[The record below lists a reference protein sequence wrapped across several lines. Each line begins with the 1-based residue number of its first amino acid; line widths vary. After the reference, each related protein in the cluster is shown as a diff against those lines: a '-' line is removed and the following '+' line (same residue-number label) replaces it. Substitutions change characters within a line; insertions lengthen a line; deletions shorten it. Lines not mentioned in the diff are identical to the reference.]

1 MDMDLITKYN
11 NLLAERMKMDK
22 FFTMFL
28 EKFERK
34 MDPDRTDT
42 PIWKL
47 YKQKHKEY
55 GQLCQEIRNTNYY
68 IQRQANV

>member
-28 EKFERK
+28 EKFDRK
-34 MDPDRTDT
+34 MDPTRTDT

-47 YKQKHKEY
+47 YRDKTKEY
-55 GQLCQEIRNTNYY
+55 ARICQELRNTNYY
-68 IQRQANV
+68 IQRQTHV